1 MSAPLLLVPLV
12 TLLASLLLVSQPA
25 QPLSI
30 IKKVFESKSF
40 YLVFI
45 ADGHRLEL
53 LTINRQS
60 CKAPTRAFT
69 FRHY

>member
-12 TLLASLLLVSQPA
+12 TVLASLLLVSQPA

-53 LTINRQS
+53 LRLIGKVVKHLLELSHLRV
-60 CKAPTRAFT
+60 
-69 FRHY
+69 